1 MEHHPDRNEFQ
12 RDFDRVIFST
22 AFRRLHGK
30 TQVFPFPES
39 DSIHTRLTHSL
50 EAACVGRSLG
60 TIVGN
65 ELAKRRRHNV
75 QGWELGEI
83 VRVACLAHDIGN
95 PPLGHSGEKAIAEFF
110 NGERGRDILKNL
122 PEEKQADFIH
132 FDGNAMGFHIL
143 THSNPN
149 IKEVP
154 GGYGLTY
161 PTLATFAKYPRPA
174 FVDSTTTKDTNKP
187 ASEEKPGLFQ
197 CDLASFRTIAQKL
210 GIPEKSKEDMWYRHP
225 LAFLTICCKIKVEKV
240 ASENSIVLQLEI
252 PQYCKSPLQA

>member
-1 MEHHPDRNEFQ
+1 MMNWSNLLKCCRLGCPDEEKKHDPDRNEFQ
-12 RDFDRVIFST
+12 RDFDRVVFST

-50 EAACVGRSLG
+50 EASCVGRSLG

-65 ELAKRRRHNV
+65 RLEQEQLHEV

-95 PPLGHSGEKAIAEFF
+95 PPLGHSGEKAISEFF
-110 NGERGRDILKNL
+110 RSERGTKVL
-122 PEEKQADFIH
+122 EELSEEEQADFTH

-143 THSNPN
+143 TNSNPN
-149 IKEVP
+149 ITKVT

-161 PTLATFAKYPRPA
+161 PTLASFVKYPRPA

-187 ASEEKPGLFQ
+187 RMS
-197 CDLASFRTIAQKL
+197 R
-210 GIPEKSKEDMWYRHP
+210 
-225 LAFLTICCKIKVEKV
+225 
-240 ASENSIVLQLEI
+240 
-252 PQYCKSPLQA
+252 